1 MPYQSGHQPGN
12 EPSPMAAGLRGR
24 CPRCGEG
31 HMFDGF
37 LALQN
42 SCDNCG
48 LDYDFA
54 DSADGPAVF
63 IMFIGRVRGRRPGHV
78 GGVHVHATYLVAS
91 GDVVLA
97 DDRARSGAGATA
109 EGDHDRLAI
118 PPPCRGRAPRGV
130 NTSMSKK
137 EAARTGQARERVAV
151 RAVEPRA
158 DRGRDRHRHLARHP
172 DQSRQ
177 TGRCSGSPGR
187 KG

>member
-63 IMFIGRVRGRRPGHV
+63 IMFIVGFVVVGLAMWVEFTFTPPIWLHLVMWFSLTIVLALALARPLKGIMIALQYHHRAEEGRR
-78 GGVHVHATYLVAS
+78 
-91 GDVVLA
+91 
-97 DDRARSGAGATA
+97 
-109 EGDHDRLAI
+109 E
-118 PPPCRGRAPRGV
+118 
-130 NTSMSKK
+130 
-137 EAARTGQARERVAV
+137 E
-151 RAVEPRA
+151 
-158 DRGRDRHRHLARHP
+158 
-172 DQSRQ
+172 
-177 TGRCSGSPGR
+177 
-187 KG
+187 